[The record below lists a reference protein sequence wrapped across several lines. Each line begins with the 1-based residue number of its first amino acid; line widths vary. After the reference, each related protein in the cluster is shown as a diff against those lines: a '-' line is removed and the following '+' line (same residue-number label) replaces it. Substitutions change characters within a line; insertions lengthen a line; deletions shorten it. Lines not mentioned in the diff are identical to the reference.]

1 MQLFK
6 DHIGTL
12 RRAHSEELISEVGLE
27 KPTSSSS
34 NEEDFNNNNSRLR
47 VSDKPRHT
55 RVRRNSAGDEIS
67 AILDQEND
75 DHGGLRVL
83 DQAMIQE
90 DTGMNV
96 M

>member
-1 MQLFK
+1 M
-6 DHIGTL
+6 
-12 RRAHSEELISEVGLE
+12 
-27 KPTSSSS
+27 
-34 NEEDFNNNNSRLR
+34 
-47 VSDKPRHT
+47 SDKPRHT